1 MRAFMAQQQAQKE
14 AALAHLNAT
23 LGTGGAQAGDEGL
36 YAALGVVGR
45 GAKQLPGTESTNTT
59 RIAPERQVHG
69 GGFFFSGGSDAS
81 PAQSEQAEHSV
92 LMAANDDD
100 MFMDDDN
107 GGSFLG
113 SDDGELSPTA
123 SEAAAVPATS
133 PTSGSDH
140 SYGDFAAMHAGPLL
154 AAAPV
159 LSKLVVEPGALT
171 AQPVFVRSATG
182 SILFCNF
189 AATDAVGLPR
199 GEWPQAWQI
208 TPQVVSPPYAPG
220 VTSEMRGEL
229 DLLRDPVDQHDPVA
243 LPAPTSNFNVLLQN
257 SRGIYQSML
266 CAHRIPFWMASS
278 DNSGTKRAV
287 VLYVGSG

>member
-1 MRAFMAQQQAQKE
+1 MHMGLNPMQMVPPHP
-14 AALAHLNAT
+14 LHL
-23 LGTGGAQAGDEGL
+23 G
-36 YAALGVVGR
+36 
-45 GAKQLPGTESTNTT
+45 
-59 RIAPERQVHG
+59 
-69 GGFFFSGGSDAS
+69 
-81 PAQSEQAEHSV
+81 
-92 LMAANDDD
+92 
-100 MFMDDDN
+100 
-107 GGSFLG
+107 
-113 SDDGELSPTA
+113 
-123 SEAAAVPATS
+123 AAAVPLVARTNS
-133 PTSGSDH
+133 NASDFP
-140 SYGDFAAMHAGPLL
+140 YMAKGDAAALSRTPSTADFSHLSNDAAMSQSLVDFGHMAMDAANKSLHHGLINLL
-154 AAAPV
+154 P
-159 LSKLVVEPGALT
+159 
-171 AQPVFVRSATG
+171 QPVFVRSATG